1 LRLGPAEAILDG
13 LKRVPGG
20 RNNPR
25 LRTAWSETVKERPDS
40 LPPRRQRFVSGLFQQ
55 GETEKTK

>member
-20 RNNPR
+20 MNNPR
-25 LRTAWSETVKERPDS
+25 LRTAWSETVKERPVS
-40 LPPRRQRFVSGLFQQ
+40 LPPRRQRFVSGLFQ
-55 GETEKTK
+55 